1 MLGWMRNVR
10 PEDRIS
16 LEKFRNRLKLNSMRE
31 CLQDTRLQW
40 FDQLERMEKNAWL
53 SKYRSFKVR
62 GTFPRI

>member
-31 CLQDTRLQW
+31 CLEDRRLQW

-62 GTFPRI
+62 GSFPRI